1 FRPHCSE
8 LLPSISRGVLWFRRC
23 DSTFSAGQAPMGS
36 KGHSRD
42 RRDAR
47 RGRDCS
53 GVGWRGHREQR
64 VENLRRQLA
73 RADPELADV
82 HREKI
87 FTCRQKV
94 RCAMGQLL
102 VEAMKSTLE
111 DVLKDMRGMVESGRS
126 PRGCCFPPAPPD
138 GRAEGG
144 RGAWRSKIT

>member
-1 FRPHCSE
+1 SDPIAQSFC
-8 LLPSISRGVLWFRRC
+8 LPSPVGYCGSEGAIPLSPLARRPWGARGILATAAMLAVAGTALV
-23 DSTFSAGQAPMGS
+23 SAGAVIGPL
-36 KGHSRD
+36 
-42 RRDAR
+42 
-47 RGRDCS
+47 
-53 GVGWRGHREQR
+53 GHRMG
-64 VENLRRQLA
+64 
-73 RADPELADV
+73 LADV